1 MGRRVHTPNAP
12 WTRRNLVQDGY
23 RQENPGAQTSGAGSR
38 VPQRAAHCTRELMLR
53 PGNPGPMQ
61 PASRKAQASGLGGPA
76 SGCKYLSVCE
86 FHEAFECGP
95 GFGQRRFERPW
106 AKLSVG
112 LIPTPNQGPQL
123 EEKPAPRTG
132 SRPSVASDETEK
144 GDKRL
149 AALKFQV
156 LASDPLWG
164 IVPRAALR
172 SESPGIC
179 KLN

>member
-1 MGRRVHTPNAP
+1 
-12 WTRRNLVQDGY
+12 
-23 RQENPGAQTSGAGSR
+23 
-38 VPQRAAHCTRELMLR
+38 MLR

-61 PASRKAQASGLGGPA
+61 PASRKARASGLGGPA
-76 SGCKYLSVCE
+76 GACKYLSVCE

-95 GFGQRRFERPW
+95 GSATAGSS
-106 AKLSVG
+106 AMSSKVSVG
-112 LIPTPNQGPQL
+112 LIPTPQPGPQL
-123 EEKPAPRTG
+123 EEKPAPRIG
-132 SRPSVASDETEK
+132 SRPSVASDATEK

-164 IVPRAALR
+164 IVRRAALR